1 MRLKLL
7 FHIKGVKTKVVLVET
22 RTKGTM
28 ILRCG
33 GCFYKVLKLRSSGDN
48 NYIFECKDL
57 DTKESK
63 ILQYRMSSLL
73 EALDRYPICAF
84 LKECFSGRRRISMS
98 KKSSKFLRTLNII
111 DAFIVLS

>member
-1 MRLKLL
+1 M
-7 FHIKGVKTKVVLVET
+7 ES

-33 GCFYKVLKLRSSGDN
+33 GRFYKVLKLRSTGDN
-48 NYIFECKDL
+48 NYTFECKEL
-57 DTKESK
+57 DTKEGK
-63 ILQYRMSSLL
+63 NLQFKMSGLL